1 MPRLLLVRHAIA
13 QDRDEAFEQQLSD
26 AERPL
31 TNKGRR
37 RMRRIAA
44 GLHHTTGA
52 VERILSSPLRRAH
65 QTAEIL
71 SIEYPDCPVIL
82 CDVLGP
88 GQPIPSL
95 IPLLAEEANE
105 GTLIVIGH
113 EPDLGQLISLLLCG
127 YIRATVQL
135 KKGGAAMLDFPG
147 KIGSAQGQLL
157 WLLTPRQLRALGNS
171 WQ

>member
-31 TNKGRR
+31 TKKGKR
-37 RMRRIAA
+37 RMRRAAA
-44 GLHHTTGA
+44 GLRQITGQ
-52 VERILSSPLRRAH
+52 VERILSSPLLRAQ

-71 SIEYPDCPVIL
+71 SIEYPDCPVVL
-82 CDVLGP
+82 CDFLGP

-105 GTLIVIGH
+105 GTLIVVGH

-127 YIRATVQL
+127 HIRATVCL
-135 KKGGAAMLDFPG
+135 KKGGAAMIDFPG
-147 KIGSAQGQLL
+147 EIGGGQGQLL
-157 WLLTPRQLRALGNS
+157 WLLTPRQLRKLGAAG
-171 WQ
+171 